1 MRFFHC
7 CSLAADWLSP
17 DMTDEQHSPIDSTAY
32 WYGRGLL
39 RLFTLPALILMG
51 AFTGFAGLARDAG
64 LTIWQVEIMVL
75 FIWALPSKV
84 VLIGAITSGASLA
97 AAFIAV
103 SLSAVRLMP
112 MTMALVPEMRAE
124 KTRPL
129 TLYLLSHF
137 VAVTAWV
144 MSMETFRRVPRPFRT
159 AYFAGIA
166 SALMSSNLLV
176 VYFVFEAADSFPPI
190 VDAALVFVTPLYF
203 LCSLWGSAR
212 ERAAHFAMIAG
223 LSLTPIFHA
232 LIPEG
237 DILAAGLMGGTAAG
251 LLARR
256 SGKVV
261 LP

>member
-1 MRFFHC
+1 MSAQDHH
-7 CSLAADWLSP
+7 P
-17 DMTDEQHSPIDSTAY
+17 NSTPAY

-39 RLFTLPALILMG
+39 RLFTLPALILLG
-51 AFTGFAGLARDAG
+51 AFTGFSGLARDAG
-64 LTIWQVEIMVL
+64 LTIWQVEFMVL
-75 FIWALPSKV
+75 TIWALPSKV

-97 AAFIAV
+97 GAFVAV

-112 MTMALVPEMRAE
+112 MTMALVPEMRAD

-144 MSMETFRRVPRPFRT
+144 MSMETFQRVPKDFRT

-166 SALMSSNLLV
+166 TALMSSNIVIVFL
-176 VYFVFEAADSFPPI
+176 VFELADTFPPAL
-190 VDAALVFVTPLYF
+190 DAALVFVTPLYF

-212 ERAAHFAMIAG
+212 ERASHYAMVAG
-223 LSLTPIFHA
+223 LTLTPVFHHF
-232 LIPEG
+232 IPAG
-237 DILAAGLMGGTAAG
+237 DILAAGLIGGTVAW

-256 SGKVV
+256 SRKTIQ
-261 LP
+261 P